1 MIVHVHMFGCG
12 YILLSREMR
21 AYFLLDE
28 AYSRTLRNLLPQNA
42 ARGARTPK
50 GGSATVVALV
60 VDTRGIARGRA
71 SRARARAA
79 RRRLTSRSGMND
91 IIKKRA
97 PPYARC
103 TEREQ
108 YRAPHTRTDTQRRC
122 TLYADAELHVP
133 ASHTGLIAPSGACI
147 QRQRSLRRSA
157 RSRAAQARAG
167 RRPACRR
174 ARRSGWLSS

>member
-71 SRARARAA
+71 SRAPARRPARPRAA
-79 RRRLTSRSGMND
+79 RTGRRLTSRSGMHE
-91 IIKKRA
+91 II
-97 PPYARC
+97 
-103 TEREQ
+103 
-108 YRAPHTRTDTQRRC
+108 
-122 TLYADAELHVP
+122 
-133 ASHTGLIAPSGACI
+133 
-147 QRQRSLRRSA
+147 
-157 RSRAAQARAG
+157 
-167 RRPACRR
+167 
-174 ARRSGWLSS
+174 